1 MAEFPTDVLES
12 TDKTARW
19 RALVRA
25 LRPAAYVKNAFV
37 AAPLIF
43 THHLLDPE
51 VALRVG
57 LGVALFCG
65 LSSAVYLINDVRDRE
80 IDRQHPLHRH
90 RPVASGALPVG
101 TALGAAAVLLVLGL
115 GGAFWLDPA
124 FGVVALGYVTLQL
137 LYSAG
142 MKHWS
147 VVELL
152 GVALGFVLRV
162 MAGGFLVRVPASA
175 WIILATFFL
184 ALTLVIGKRRAEQI
198 RFDRLGQTPVRP
210 VLRKYPSG
218 WLDQGMGVAA
228 TAAIL
233 TYALYCV
240 SPRGLAVGGEGMV
253 FTVIPV
259 VVGLLRFL
267 QLVSLGEMS
276 EELGRVLFRDRL
288 LLLTVLVWVL
298 MIVAL
303 IYTPLGGLRWSM

>member
-1 MAEFPTDVLES
+1 MAGGVNGVRSFAGTVRL
-12 TDKTARW
+12 

-37 AAPLIF
+37 AAPLVF
-43 THHLLDPE
+43 THHLLDPD

-57 LGVALFCG
+57 LGVLLFCA
-65 LSSAVYLINDVRDRE
+65 LSSGVYLINDVRDRE
-80 IDRQHPLHRH
+80 IDRRHPLYRS
-90 RPVASGALPVG
+90 RPIASGELPVG
-101 TALGAAAVLLVLGL
+101 TALGAAFALLVLGL
-115 GGAFWLDPA
+115 GGAFRLDRA
-124 FGVVALGYVTLQL
+124 FGAVALGYVGLQL
-137 LYSAG
+137 AYSAG
-142 MKHWS
+142 MKHWG

-184 ALTLVIGKRRAEQI
+184 ALTLVIGKRRAEQV
-198 RFDRLGQTPVRP
+198 RFERLGREPVRP
-210 VLRKYPSG
+210 VLRKYPAG
-218 WLDQGMGVAA
+218 WLDQGMGIAA
-228 TAAIL
+228 TGAIL

-259 VVGLLRFL
+259 VIGLLRFL

-276 EELGRVLFRDRL
+276 EELGRVLLRDRT

-303 IYTPLGGLRWSM
+303 IYTPLGGLRWST